1 MFTEKYALFSWNSNC
16 FVFYLETLAAWHMHT
31 GVVIF
36 MLHMRKLRL
45 KLSINTEKNNGCSE
59 IKIQICTTLKHMF
72 H

>member
-1 MFTEKYALFSWNSNC
+1 MEFKLNY

-31 GVVIF
+31 GVFIF

-59 IKIQICTTLKHMF
+59 IKIHICTTLKHTF
-72 H
+72 N